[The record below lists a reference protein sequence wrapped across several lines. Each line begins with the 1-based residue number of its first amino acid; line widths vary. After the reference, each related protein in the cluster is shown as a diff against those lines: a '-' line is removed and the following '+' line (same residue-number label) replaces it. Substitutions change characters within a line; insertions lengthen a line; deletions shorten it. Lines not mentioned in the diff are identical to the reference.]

1 MSIGLPQSGL
11 RATTPQNL
19 VLDAG
24 IMYKNINETMLQNG
38 LSTAF
43 SLAINPTS
51 TWVDNNGITVSPS
64 KLGATR
70 NGTKVKVGITN
81 RQVSFDSKRS
91 DIKGFDRI
99 DMVMPSIETSLLEFG
114 DYLTAETALGST
126 DVHNWVSY
134 QEVKPSL
141 VVKSTDFI
149 GNIALVA
156 PVSGSLLPI
165 VVVLRNARV
174 TSPGDLD
181 LKDKSELAYMA
192 TFTGN
197 CLASDQYNLSISFYI
212 PSTTSAS

>member
-11 RATTPQNL
+11 RSVTPQNL

-43 SLAINPTS
+43 ALAISSTS
-51 TWVDNNGITVSPS
+51 TWTDPNGLTVSPS

-70 NGTKVKVGITN
+70 GGTKVKVGITN
-81 RQVSFDSKRS
+81 RQVDVDSKRT
-91 DIKGFDRI
+91 DIKGFDRV
-99 DMVMPSIETSLLEFG
+99 DMIMPSIETSLLEFG

-126 DVHNWVSY
+126 DVHNWVTY

-141 VVKSTDFI
+141 VVKSSDFI

-174 TSPGDLD
+174 NSPGDLD
-181 LKDKSELAYMA
+181 LKDKSELSYAT

-197 CLASDQYNLSISFYI
+197 SLASDQYNLSISFYL
-212 PSTTSAS
+212 PATTSAS